1 MTGLATSVRSG
12 FFAAWSGRRATP
24 QILQIEAV
32 ECGAA
37 SLAIILAHYGRWVT
51 LEEMRFAC
59 GVSRDGTKAT
69 NLLKAG
75 RHYGLTAKGFRKE
88 ADQLAD
94 VPWPA
99 ILHWNF
105 NHFVVLEGIRGNRV
119 FINDPAIGRRTITK
133 RELSEAFT
141 GVVLAFEPSETFERA
156 GAPPLA
162 LPMMLER
169 VKGSRNGLVY
179 VLVASL
185 ALVVPGIAV
194 PVFTRVFI
202 DNILIGRQH
211 DWFLTFAVAMIAILL
226 LRGAA
231 TALQQAGL
239 RRLEMKQVVVPAS
252 KLLWH
257 LLRLP
262 AEFYAQRHPGE
273 MASRLNANERIA
285 DLLSGRL
292 ASTVFNLTSLV
303 AYAVILWLI
312 SPLLASC
319 ILATQLLYVFVVY
332 HGGRV
337 QRAQSNKLSLDLGN
351 LLAATLGPIRAIETL
366 KASNMEGQAYRRW
379 ASQHSRVL
387 GTRAE
392 LTLTQTL
399 VNAIP
404 AAIQALTAVLVL
416 VLGAISVMQGQLS
429 IGALVAFQGLAQSF
443 NAPVLDLIG
452 LAGQIQSIRAD
463 LVRIADITRAK
474 PVAAGDA
481 AAVPASSHVEL
492 DRISF
497 GYSPLD
503 PPLIEDFTLHLKP
516 GARVALVGGSG
527 SGKSTIGRLIAS
539 LQTPWSGEIRI
550 GGVNGLT
557 LTQARRSNVFGYVDQ
572 EIFLFEGSVR
582 DNLTLWDESIPE
594 ATLISALSD
603 AAILDDVLMR
613 AGQLDAHV
621 AEGGLNFSGGQRQ
634 RLELARVLSANPA
647 LIVLDEATAALDP
660 VTEKQIDD
668 NLRRRGCGCLI
679 IAHRLSTIRDCEEII
694 VLNRGRIVE
703 RGDHDTLM
711 AMEGEYASLVR
722 GSL

>member
-1 MTGLATSVRSG
+1 MSGLARLQG
-12 FFAAWSGRRATP
+12 FLSARRRPRATP

-37 SLAIILAHYGRWVT
+37 SLAIVLAHHGCWVT
-51 LEEMRFAC
+51 LEDMRIAC
-59 GVSRDGTKAT
+59 GVSRDGTKAS

-75 RHYGLTAKGFRKE
+75 RHFGLTAKGFRKE
-88 ADQLAD
+88 VEGLAD
-94 VPWPA
+94 IPMPA

-105 NHFVVLEGIRGNRV
+105 NHFVVLEGLRGESV
-119 FINDPAIGRRTITK
+119 FINDPASGRRTITR
-133 RELSEAFT
+133 RELADAFT
-141 GVVLAFEPSETFERA
+141 GVVLAFEPAETFERA

-162 LPMMLER
+162 MPMLLER
-169 VKGSRNGLVY
+169 LKGSRKGLVY
-179 VLVASL
+179 VLAASL
-185 ALVVPGIAV
+185 ALVLPGIAV
-194 PVFTRVFI
+194 PVFTRVFV

-211 DWFLTFAVAMIAILL
+211 DWLLAFTVAMLSVL
-226 LRGAA
+226 CLRGAA

-239 RRLEMKQVVVPAS
+239 RRLEMKQVIVPAG

-285 DLLSGRL
+285 DLLSGKL
-292 ASTVFNLTSLV
+292 ASTVFNLTSLF

-319 ILATQLLYVFVVY
+319 ILATQLLYGIVI
-332 HGGRV
+332 HLGGKA
-337 QRAQSNKLSLDLGN
+337 QRRQSVRLSFDLGN

-366 KASNMEGQAYRRW
+366 KASNMEGQAYRQW
-379 ASQHSRVL
+379 AGHHNRVL
-387 GTRAE
+387 RTRAE

-404 AAIQALTAVLVL
+404 AGIQALTAVLVL
-416 VLGAISVMQGQLS
+416 VLGAVGVMRGELS
-429 IGALVAFQGLAQSF
+429 IGALVAFQGLAQGF

-452 LAGQIQSIRAD
+452 LVGQIQAIRAD
-463 LVRIADITRAK
+463 LVKIADVSRAK
-474 PVAAGDA
+474 PVSPGHA
-481 AAVPASSHVEL
+481 AAVPASSRVEL
-492 DRISF
+492 DHLRF

-503 PPLIEDFTLHLKP
+503 PPLIEDFNLSLKP
-516 GARVALVGGSG
+516 GTRVALVGGSG
-527 SGKSTIGRLIAS
+527 SGKTTIGRLIAG

-550 GGVNGLT
+550 GGVDAQA
-557 LTQARRSNVFGYVDQ
+557 LTQARRSGVIGYVDQ

-582 DNLTLWDESIPE
+582 DNLTLWDDTLAE
-594 ATLISALSD
+594 AALVAALSD
-603 AAILDDVLMR
+603 AAMLDDVLMR

-634 RLELARVLSANPA
+634 RLELARVLAANPA
-647 LIVLDEATAALDP
+647 LVVLEEATAALDP

-694 VLNRGRIVE
+694 VLDRGRIVE
-703 RGDHDTLM
+703 RGGHDALM
-711 AMEGEYASLVR
+711 ALEGEYAALVR